1 MNASQPFELNPAPG
15 IPADS
20 WWAEA
25 ERERFTEQC
34 AREALRMAGSKIAR
48 SLGLPMVVAQVDG
61 KRARTS

>member
-1 MNASQPFELNPAPG
+1 MNTSQAFELNPKPG
-15 IPADS
+15 IPSCS
-20 WWAEA
+20 WWADA

-48 SLGLPMVVAQVDG
+48 SLGLPMVIAQVDR